1 MGSLLLHNFSFTPS
15 TGSDRGSANDFP
27 AILDAREKRELKKGL
42 FSQVFGPNEALSPHV
57 TVTSTSRMKRYTLLQ
72 TAKTRPKAPSTP
84 VPYFPSSAIPAFLLF
99 PLSILLLLRICNLQF
114 RSIRSTLFHIM
125 QRLSRDSRRSL
136 VQEFDERDILPSWY
150 RSDFD
155 EIGIP
160 ILTLN
165 LHQHFFRHRVAERD
179 GVNARFEQ
187 VLERFFR
194 SIVRQVLY
202 EQDLVRWQVLVGH
215 LNESTRGGSGSR
227 CNGSSSE

>member
-1 MGSLLLHNFSFTPS
+1 MHYYKLQRPHQELPS
-15 TGSDRGSANDFP
+15 T
-27 AILDAREKRELKKGL
+27 
-42 FSQVFGPNEALSPHV
+42 H
-57 TVTSTSRMKRYTLLQ
+57 
-72 TAKTRPKAPSTP
+72 

-99 PLSILLLLRICNLQF
+99 PPSILLFLRIRNLQF

-160 ILTLN
+160 ILTLKH
-165 LHQHFFRHRVAERD
+165 HQQSSEVESQRER
-179 GVNARFEQ
+179 VNARFEQ

-202 EQDLVRWQVLVGH
+202 EQDLVRWQVLVWH
-215 LNESTRGGSGSR
+215 LNESTRGSGGSR
-227 CNGSSSE
+227 CDRCSSE